1 MASSAFGPVKRL
13 YTLLY
18 DQVGIGI
25 CLCEAVL
32 IGYAGSKTSCLAGFG
47 DLGCIS
53 HPPAQKVSRV
63 PEKQPAPERWI
74 WAFEYRYNHS
84 LPVFYDLLS
93 GAHGTQPRTVGGRH
107 PDGGLLL
114 PQSTLLSLRL
124 L

>member
-53 HPPAQKVSRV
+53 HPPAQKVSRGSRETARPRKV
-63 PEKQPAPERWI
+63 DLGLRI
-74 WAFEYRYNHS
+74 S
-84 LPVFYDLLS
+84 L
-93 GAHGTQPRTVGGRH
+93 
-107 PDGGLLL
+107 
-114 PQSTLLSLRL
+114 
-124 L
+124 